1 MLAFFVAAIINKKG
15 QLEAGQ
21 MRKEKLNP

>member
-1 MLAFFVAAIINKKG
+1 MLAFIVAATINKKG